1 MVIGLLGILK
11 AGAAYVPFAPSQ
23 QQARLAF
30 LFEDS
35 QVGIV
40 VARTGEEG
48 QILGSAVKVVPVEI
62 ESIAALADE
71 VDKAIAQGLKAR
83 TPILARRK
91 ELISSNREAL
101 LAQLNSLSTE
111 EVDELLKQ
119 IQQGKLPKE
128 L

>member
-40 VARTGEEG
+40 VARTGDEDK
-48 QILGSAVKVVPVEI
+48 ILGSAVKVVPVEI
-62 ESIAALADE
+62 ESSPATWQTSNNPSVPLSAESRAYVIYTT
-71 VDKAIAQGLKAR
+71 AQA
-83 TPILARRK
+83 
-91 ELISSNREAL
+91 
-101 LAQLNSLSTE
+101 
-111 EVDELLKQ
+111 
-119 IQQGKLPKE
+119 
-128 L
+128 